1 MPMRKDRP
9 LTGRQALRSPV
20 FWLLLVGCI
29 AALAGVEVWV
39 VVPMLVAGLSISS
52 LPKYVAIWPIAQRA
66 GAERAWWQTVTLSML
81 NNIAAAYAAF
91 MAGIAVRWLWW

>member
-9 LTGRQALRSPV
+9 LTVRRALRSPV

-52 LPKYVAIWPIAQRA
+52 LPKYIAMKK
-66 GAERAWWQTVTLSML
+66 GMTSGVLTGCK
-81 NNIAAAYAAF
+81 NN
-91 MAGIAVRWLWW
+91 

>member
-52 LPKYVAIWPIAQRA
+52 LPKYIAMKK
-66 GAERAWWQTVTLSML
+66 GMTSGVLTGGKT
-81 NNIAAAYAAF
+81 N
-91 MAGIAVRWLWW
+91 